1 MLGKNA
7 IYLAK
12 EIRDLNLYKHDRDTQ
27 MSILK
32 DNKVLI
38 NAFYYALHDMGTM
51 IYHFMGNDH
60 GLNLYGF
67 QGKFDSIVFITGF
80 WKSFANGDT
89 TWYDEN
95 PRDLNTMIEDL
106 ETMAKLLEYDM
117 DHNMTTI
124 SRSRDKDYHKMP
136 VEVAC

>member
-12 EIRDLNLYKHDRDTQ
+12 EIRDLNLYEHDRDTQ
-27 MSILK
+27 MSMLK
-32 DNKVLI
+32 SNKILI
-38 NAFYYALHDMGTM
+38 NAFYYALHDISTI

-67 QGKFDSIVFITGF
+67 QGRFDAIVYIAGS
-80 WKSFANGDT
+80 WRSFANGPSN
-89 TWYDEN
+89 WYDEN
-95 PRDLNTMIEDL
+95 PRDLNTIIEDL

-117 DHNMTTI
+117 NYNMTVI
-124 SRSRDKDYHKMP
+124 NSSHNKDYHKMP
-136 VEVAC
+136 VEMV

>member
-12 EIRDLNLYKHDRDTQ
+12 EIRELNLYKNDRDTQ

-32 DNKVLI
+32 NNRVLV
-38 NAFYYALHDMGTM
+38 NAFYYALHDMSSM
-51 IYHFMGNDH
+51 LYHFTGNDH

-67 QGKFDSIVFITGF
+67 QGRFDGIVFITGF
-80 WKSFANGDT
+80 WKSFVNGET
-89 TWYDEN
+89 NWYDES
-95 PRDLNTMIEDL
+95 PRDFDRIIEDL
-106 ETMAKLLEYDM
+106 ETMAKLLAYDM
-117 DHNMTTI
+117 NYNMTVI
-124 SRSRDKDYHKMP
+124 DSSHDKNYHKMP

>member
-27 MSILK
+27 MSMLK
-32 DNKVLI
+32 SNRVLI
-38 NAFYYALHDMGTM
+38 NAFYYALHDISTM

-67 QGKFDSIVFITGF
+67 QGRFDAIVYIAGS
-80 WKSFANGDT
+80 WRSFANGPSN
-89 TWYDEN
+89 WYEEN
-95 PRDLNTMIEDL
+95 PRDLNAIIEDL
-106 ETMAKLLEYDM
+106 ETIAKLLEYDM
-117 DHNMTTI
+117 NYNMTVI
-124 SRSRDKDYHKMP
+124 DSSHNKDYHKMP
-136 VEVAC
+136 VETV

>member
-12 EIRDLNLYKHDRDTQ
+12 EIRDLNLYEHDRDTQ
-27 MSILK
+27 MSMLK
-32 DNKVLI
+32 SNKILI
-38 NAFYYALHDMGTM
+38 NAFYYALHDISTI

-67 QGKFDSIVFITGF
+67 QGRFDAIVYIAGS
-80 WKSFANGDT
+80 WRSFANGPSN
-89 TWYDEN
+89 WYDEN
-95 PRDLNTMIEDL
+95 PRDLNTIIEDL

-117 DHNMTTI
+117 NYNMTVI
-124 SRSRDKDYHKMP
+124 DSSHNKDYHKMP
-136 VEVAC
+136 VEMV

>member
-67 QGKFDSIVFITGF
+67 QGKFDSIVFITGG
-80 WKSFANGDT
+80 WKLFANGDT
-89 TWYDEN
+89 TWYDDS
-95 PRDLNTMIEDL
+95 RKDLNTIVEDL
-106 ETMAKLLEYDM
+106 ETMAKLLEHDM
-117 DHNMTTI
+117 NYNMSVI
-124 SRSRDKDYHKMP
+124 DSSNNKDYHKIQ
-136 VEVAC
+136 VELIC

>member
-27 MSILK
+27 MSMLK
-32 DNKVLI
+32 SNRVLI
-38 NAFYYALHDMGTM
+38 NAFYYALHDISTM

-67 QGKFDSIVFITGF
+67 QGRFDAIVYIAGS
-80 WKSFANGDT
+80 WRSFANGPSN
-89 TWYDEN
+89 WYDEN
-95 PRDLNTMIEDL
+95 PRDLSGIIEDL
-106 ETMAKLLEYDM
+106 ETIAKLLEYDM
-117 DHNMTTI
+117 NYNMTVI
-124 SRSRDKDYHKMP
+124 DSSHNKDYHKMP
-136 VEVAC
+136 VETV

>member
-27 MSILK
+27 MSMLK
-32 DNKVLI
+32 SNRVLI
-38 NAFYYALHDMGTM
+38 NAFYYALHDISTM

-67 QGKFDSIVFITGF
+67 QGKFDAIVYIAGS
-80 WKSFANGDT
+80 WRSFANGPSN
-89 TWYDEN
+89 WYDEN
-95 PRDLNTMIEDL
+95 PRDLNTIIEDL
-106 ETMAKLLEYDM
+106 ETIAKLLEYDM
-117 DHNMTTI
+117 NYNMTVI
-124 SRSRDKDYHKMP
+124 DSSHDKNYHKMP